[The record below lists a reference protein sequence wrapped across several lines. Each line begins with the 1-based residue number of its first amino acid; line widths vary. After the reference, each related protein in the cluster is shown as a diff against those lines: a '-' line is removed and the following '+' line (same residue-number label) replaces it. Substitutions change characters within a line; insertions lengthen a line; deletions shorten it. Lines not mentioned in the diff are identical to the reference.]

1 MSAMNDL
8 LVATMGGAAQDYEG
22 IIASMVVS
30 RMGLVRNSAKFE
42 EVVADVTSDLVVSSQ
57 TGGFATSIAKAKEN
71 SSTPEE
77 LVKNMKSVFMSG
89 VWYRIQTAI
98 RNKKKRI
105 ATFSDLEDSIPQDN
119 RKNESVFE
127 VLTIDKKRGN
137 EQHEYLSYG
146 DMIVEELEVMAV
158 AAEWINKN
166 RLARRYRLAKE
177 MVPGRLSGKSMLE
190 LKDEFSVKSRATMQ
204 DIFHDMQ
211 RAMSSVAK
219 KTQNDI
225 LLRGT
230 ASVE

>member
-8 LVATMGGAAQDYEG
+8 LVATMGGAVQDYEG

-42 EVVADVTSDLVVSSQ
+42 EVVADVTSDLVISSQ

-71 SSTPEE
+71 STTPEE

-105 ATFSDLEDSIPQDN
+105 TTFSDLEDSVPQDN

-137 EQHEYLSYG
+137 EHHEYLSYG
-146 DMIVEELEVMAV
+146 DMIVEELEVMAT

-177 MVPGRLSGKSMLE
+177 MVPGRLAGKSMLE